1 MQKPKIVIADDD
13 FSYIVPLQSKFIYEF
28 FDDIELEVI
37 TDEQYYKEMFSSPQK
52 IDILIVDKK
61 FYLDDFDK
69 HEIKTIFVMTE
80 DQNDDMECGENVHLL
95 YKYTNVKGILIEI
108 VGKSG
113 LKMPVQKN
121 KNTPQIIMV
130 TSASGGI
137 GKTTVAM
144 GIATALS
151 EMYKKVLYIEASR
164 LQTFQYH
171 LKNAEPILKQDIYTR
186 LDYNNDDEEAAQ
198 WKSQNIQIELGKDDI
213 LSYCSDEDNMSLFDN
228 YTDYIYNDVMDWST
242 LDIAFLSAG
251 TVLYKGVEMT
261 VDDLLAILS
270 KEGYS
275 EKQIR
280 AQFDS
285 IIASVISANQN
296 VSLTVKEWKI
306 AQDTVE
312 ELCKDYLNDKNKNS
326 AFKSFVEMI
335 GGIDAIKELNKTAP
349 QLIDYLFSDYSN
361 GFKIIESLKEDCNT
375 GSEMYKAIS
384 ELESKYRSKWL
395 GVIGSVTDYNE
406 TMIAKIVDNDIKKWL
421 KKECGQYSVITSFLE
436 GTNLETKTD
445 AAHALVAQRKIHE
458 ELKHKYEILF
468 NKFNSGNYDDGD
480 VEAFKNVF
488 NLLKE
493 NTKEMYKTCLSAK
506 AGDVSTQIKINQE
519 ISKIDNLEITRI
531 PQSYAETGVLTY
543 EG

>member
-1 MQKPKIVIADDD
+1 MLLIDCLRKIRNLGSPVVRDFTKDAQNNMVAISKRVNEQDQDDGIVDSFVGQWLDKKGLLEFIFAVEKYQKTIIDYYDYGANDIKEICEEARRLDRCEGNKIDNV
-13 FSYIVPLQSKFIYEF
+13 LTQSKNVIQLMKSLNNC
-28 FDDIELEVI
+28 FDTNSKNYPEDW
-37 TDEQYYKEMFSSPQK
+37 
-52 IDILIVDKK
+52 
-61 FYLDDFDK
+61 
-69 HEIKTIFVMTE
+69 TI
-80 DQNDDMECGENVHLL
+80 
-95 YKYTNVKGILIEI
+95 
-108 VGKSG
+108 
-113 LKMPVQKN
+113 
-121 KNTPQIIMV
+121 
-130 TSASGGI
+130 
-137 GKTTVAM
+137 
-144 GIATALS
+144 S
-151 EMYKKVLYIEASR
+151 ER
-164 LQTFQYH
+164 L
-171 LKNAEPILKQDIYTR
+171 

>member
-37 TDEQYYKEMFSSPQK
+37 TDEQYYREMFSSPQK

-186 LDYNNDDEEAAQ
+186 LVHPTQNIYEDIKPELRAESFTYMPPLKASLMAYGIDYNIYGMIA
-198 WKSQNIQIELGKDDI
+198 KSAKISGE
-213 LSYCSDEDNMSLFDN
+213 F
-228 YTDYIYNDVMDWST
+228 DYIIIDADVVFDASKAKMMNVADRIIVVTDQTPQAAYATEVLIANINNIETDKYLFICNKYSNKRENVFMAKSNSNFKIDEYVNEFENYDKMSCKELAMEET
-242 LDIAFLSAG
+242 IRKIAFL
-251 TVLYKGVEMT
+251 
-261 VDDLLAILS
+261 
-270 KEGYS
+270 
-275 EKQIR
+275 
-280 AQFDS
+280 
-285 IIASVISANQN
+285 
-296 VSLTVKEWKI
+296 
-306 AQDTVE
+306 
-312 ELCKDYLNDKNKNS
+312 
-326 AFKSFVEMI
+326 
-335 GGIDAIKELNKTAP
+335 
-349 QLIDYLFSDYSN
+349 LI
-361 GFKIIESLKEDCNT
+361 
-375 GSEMYKAIS
+375 
-384 ELESKYRSKWL
+384 
-395 GVIGSVTDYNE
+395 
-406 TMIAKIVDNDIKKWL
+406 
-421 KKECGQYSVITSFLE
+421 
-436 GTNLETKTD
+436 
-445 AAHALVAQRKIHE
+445 
-458 ELKHKYEILF
+458 
-468 NKFNSGNYDDGD
+468 
-480 VEAFKNVF
+480 
-488 NLLKE
+488 
-493 NTKEMYKTCLSAK
+493 
-506 AGDVSTQIKINQE
+506 
-519 ISKIDNLEITRI
+519 
-531 PQSYAETGVLTY
+531 
-543 EG
+543 